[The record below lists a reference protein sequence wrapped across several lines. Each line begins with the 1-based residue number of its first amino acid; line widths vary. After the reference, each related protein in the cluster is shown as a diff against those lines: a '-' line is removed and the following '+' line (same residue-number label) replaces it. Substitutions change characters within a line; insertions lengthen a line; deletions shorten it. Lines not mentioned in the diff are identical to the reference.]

1 MLNKTLI
8 ALLLFGF
15 ASFGYSQKIVPVE
28 GEKSFVF
35 LKGQSTINVEFDY
48 SDMGVGK
55 FDKEEDYVKSKVEE
69 YNKEEAGRGDK
80 WKESC
85 IGARERVYQPK
96 FMELFNKGLTKSGM
110 TGVEGG
116 EAKYTLI
123 VHTIFT
129 EPGFN
134 VGVASRPAGV
144 SFEYIF
150 VESDNREKV
159 VAKFRQENIPGAQ
172 AMGMDFDTST
182 RISEAY
188 AKAGKMLAA
197 AIAKAVK

>member
-8 ALLLFGF
+8 ALLLIGF
-15 ASFGYSQKIVPVE
+15 TSVGYSQKIVPVE
-28 GEKSFVF
+28 GEKSYAF

-48 SDMGVGK
+48 SDMSVGK
-55 FDKEEDYVKSKVEE
+55 FDKEEDYINEKVKE
-69 YNKEEAGRGDK
+69 YNKDEPGRGDS
-80 WKESC
+80 WRDSW
-85 IGARERVYQPK
+85 IGSRERVYQPK
-96 FMELFNKGLTKSGM
+96 FMELFNKGLAKPGM

-116 EAKYTLI
+116 DAKYTLI

-150 VESDNREKV
+150 VESDARDKV
-159 VAKFRQENIPGAQ
+159 VAKFRQEKVPGAQ

-197 AIAKAVK
+197 AMAKGMK